1 VSGTG
6 SAMDRRALLQR
17 IRRIEISTRRAV
29 QDRLQGQYHSVF
41 KGRGM
46 AFSEVRAYAPGD
58 EVRSVDWNV
67 TARTGHLHVKRFEE
81 ERELTVVIL
90 CDLSGSTDFGSRE
103 RTKAEVAAEI
113 AALLAF
119 SAVANGD
126 RVGLVLFTDR
136 VERFVPPRKGRRHAL
151 RLLSE
156 ILQFRPEGRGTSLG
170 APLEFLRRALKR
182 SAVAFLLSDFL
193 EGPAPG
199 AGDDAA
205 FPFERALRIAA
216 RKHDLVPIRLA
227 DRLERELPAAGLAW
241 IEDPETGETVRID
254 LSDRRARRRW
264 EAALRAEEERLRRL
278 FARLDLDAAVV
289 SADDADYVTPLA
301 AFFQARARRHA

>member
-1 VSGTG
+1 
-6 SAMDRRALLQR
+6 MDTRALLQR

-29 QDRLQGQYHSVF
+29 QDRLQGSYHSVF

-46 AFSEVRAYAPGD
+46 AFSEVRAYSPGD
-58 EVRSVDWNV
+58 EVRTIDWNV
-67 TARTGHLHVKRFEE
+67 TARTGHLHVKRFVE
-81 ERELTVVIL
+81 ERELTVMIL

-136 VERFVPPRKGRRHAL
+136 VEKFVPPRKGRRHAL

-156 ILQFRPEGRGTSLG
+156 ILRFRPEGRATSIS

-182 SAVAFLLSDFL
+182 SAVAFLLSDFQ
-193 EGPAPG
+193 EGGASGAPG
-199 AGDDAA
+199 P

-216 RKHDLVPIRLA
+216 RKHDLVPIRLT
-227 DRLERELPAAGLAW
+227 DRREGELPAAGLAW
-241 IEDPETGETVRID
+241 IEDPETGAVIRVD
-254 LSDRRARRRW
+254 LSDRSGRRRYG
-264 EAALRAEEERLRRL
+264 AALRAEDERLRRL
-278 FARLDLDAAVV
+278 FARLDLDAARV

-301 AFFQARARRHA
+301 AFFQARARRHG